1 MPKLAQV
8 SFGSGEISPELYARV
23 DLSRYSVG
31 LRSCYNYFVRPTG
44 GVSNR
49 PGTKFIAETRY
60 SQKASVLIPFV
71 YSEIQA
77 YVLEFGDYYVRGY
90 ANGVQATTDLAT
102 PYAEADL
109 PLIRFTQSA
118 DVLTLVHPNYP
129 PAELR
134 RTSSTTFSYT
144 VIEFTNGPFQEDNAS
159 GVLITASGV
168 TGSVTLTS
176 DDAYFTPQMVGTII
190 RLDDTNLSAIAP
202 WEPSKLIASSGNNP
216 YGQLRRS
223 NGKVYRLVEPNTNAG
238 TDGTY
243 TGTVRPTHDEGIESD
258 GDGNAITDLATNAGV
273 SWEYVHSGFGI
284 AYISAYTDS
293 TTVTATVLT
302 ELPASVQSSGTD
314 GWASGAWG
322 GSQGY
327 PSVVSYFG
335 DRLVF
340 ANTPGSPQT
349 QWASKVGDYHNFG
362 VSSPVA
368 DDDAITQT
376 LNARQVNAIREL
388 VPLDQLIS
396 LTSTSSWA
404 TPRRGE
410 VWTPAT
416 VGFDPQSN
424 NGAAP
429 IRSVL
434 AGESAIFVQNN
445 QTKVRD
451 LKYSFDVDKFSGN
464 ELTVLARHLF
474 TKNRTITDM
483 DYAEE
488 PYGLLWAVR
497 SDGILCGLT
506 YLREQDVIAWHRHE
520 TEGAFERVCV
530 IPENGEDVA
539 YFIVRRT
546 VGGLSRRYLDR
557 LASREVTAL
566 EDYVFLDSSLSL
578 DGRNSGVATL
588 TAGGSTWEYNSF
600 AYISASQDL
609 FNGTLPDEIR
619 LRAQVNGQTVEA
631 RFAITGGSGFQA
643 SARVISD
650 VPPALQGSATSDW
663 GFAYDTFSGL
673 EHLEGKKV
681 SALADGSETI
691 DLTVTDGAVTLQE
704 AAERVVVGLP
714 YYSQIETLD
723 LNIAGATPIR
733 DNAKAIPNFAVLVS
747 DTVGLEAGT
756 KEENLEQIPVREFEA
771 YGVATQPRSDVLRTS
786 ITNLWNSSGRLILRQ
801 SAPLP
806 STILGIYPQV
816 KVGPST

>member
-1 MPKLAQV
+1 MAKLAQV
-8 SFGSGEISPELYARV
+8 SFGSGEISPELHARV
-23 DLSRYSVG
+23 DLSRYAVG

-49 PGTKFIAETRY
+49 PGTRFVAATRY
-60 SQKASVLIPFV
+60 SDKTSVLIPFV

-77 YVLEFGDYYVRGY
+77 YVLEFGDFYVRGY
-90 ANGVQATTDLAT
+90 ANGVQATVDLPT

-109 PLIRFTQSA
+109 SLIRFTQSA

-134 RTSSTTFSYT
+134 RTSSTTFSYSE
-144 VIEFTNGPFQEDNAS
+144 IQFTNGPFQEDNSA
-159 GVLITASGV
+159 GIAITASGV

-176 DDAYFTPQMVGTII
+176 DAPYFTSEMVGTII

-202 WEPSKLIASSGNNP
+202 WEPSKLIAGSGVNP
-216 YGQLRRS
+216 YGQLRRA
-223 NGKVYRLVEPNTNAG
+223 NGKVYRLVAPNATAG

-243 TGTVRPTHDEGIESD
+243 TGTVRPSHDEGVESD
-258 GDGNAITDLATNAGV
+258 GDGNAIADLATNAGV
-273 SWEYVHSGFGI
+273 SWQYVHSGFGI
-284 AYISAYTDS
+284 AYISAYTSS
-293 TTVTATVLT
+293 TTVTATVLN
-302 ELPASVQSSGTD
+302 ELPASVQTGGTD
-314 GWASGAWG
+314 GWASAAWG
-322 GSQGY
+322 GAQGY
-327 PSVVSYFG
+327 PSVVTYFG

-474 TKNRTITDM
+474 SRTRTIVDM

-520 TEGAFERVCV
+520 TDGFFERVCV
-530 IPENGEDVA
+530 IPEDGADVA
-539 YFIVRRT
+539 YFVVRRT
-546 VGGLSRRYLDR
+546 INGITRRYLER
-557 LASREVTAL
+557 FASRDVEAL
-566 EDYVFLDSSLSL
+566 SDYIFLDSSLSL
-578 DGRNSGVATL
+578 DGRNTGVATL
-588 TAGGSTWEYNSF
+588 TVSGSTWEYNSF
-600 AYISASQDL
+600 AFITASQDV
-609 FNGTLPDEIR
+609 FNGALPDEVRIR
-619 LRAQVNGQTVEA
+619 RTVDGETIEA
-631 RFAITGGSGFQA
+631 RFQITGGSGFQA
-643 SARVISD
+643 SAKVISD
-650 VPPALQGSATSDW
+650 VPEALRGAPSTDW
-663 GFAYDTFSGL
+663 GFAYNTLSNL
-673 EHLEGKKV
+673 NHLEGKTV
-681 SALADGSETI
+681 SALADGSEAT
-691 DLTVTDGAVTLQE
+691 DLVVVDGSVTLQE
-704 AAERVVVGLP
+704 PAERVVVGLP

-723 LNIAGATPIR
+723 LNIAGSTPIR
-733 DNAKAIPNFAVLVS
+733 DNTKVIPNFAVLVS
-747 DTVGLEAGT
+747 DTVGVEAGT
-756 KEENLEQIPVREFEA
+756 KEENLEQLPVREFEA
-771 YGVATQPRSDVLRTS
+771 YGVATQPRSEILRGTL
-786 ITNLWNSSGRLILRQ
+786 TNRWNSEGRLLLRQ
-801 SAPLP
+801 SSPLP